1 MVTVA
6 SGRNKNT
13 LESEVGYKKVRNYLI
28 PNEWDLIKLGDISTK
43 VGSGKT
49 PRGGEAVYQKSGIPF
64 IRSQNVL
71 NNRLELNGIS
81 YISESIHDE
90 MKSTKVIPND
100 VLLNITG
107 ASIGRCCIVPDS
119 FKEGNL
125 NQHVCII
132 RTKDTLDRNYLVNI
146 LLSPIG
152 QNQIMNNQA
161 GGNREGL
168 NFDQIRKF
176 DIPLPPLKEQQ
187 KIASILSTWDKA
199 IELKEKLIEQKKEQ
213 KKGLMQKL
221 LTGEVRL
228 PGFDGR
234 WQQVRLGKLT
244 KLQGGYAFK
253 SAEFVQQ
260 GIPIIRIS
268 NIDPEITDTNQ
279 DFVYYDE
286 IGISDSFKVNYG
298 DILIAMSG
306 ATTGKVGL
314 YKKREIAYLN
324 QRVGKFVILD
334 KSKLDYS
341 FLYHLIMSSMFKL
354 QLKEE
359 LATGAQPNISSR
371 QIENFKFK
379 IPSLDEQKKISK
391 TLNQIDRS
399 INLQEKEIA
408 LLKHQ
413 KQGLMQLL
421 LTGKVRVKV

>member
-1 MVTVA
+1 VTVA
-6 SGRNKNT
+6 LGRNKNT
-13 LESEVGYKKVRNYLI
+13 LESAVGYKKVRKYLI
-28 PNEWDLIKLGDISTK
+28 PNEWDLIKLGDMSTK

-49 PRGGEAVYQKSGIPF
+49 PRGGEAVYQNSGIPF

-71 NNRLELNGIS
+71 NSRLELNGIS
-81 YISESIHDE
+81 YISESIHND

-168 NFDQIRKF
+168 NFEQIRKF

-221 LTGEVRL
+221 LTGEARL
-228 PGFDGR
+228 PGYDEE
-234 WQQVRLGKLT
+234 WIKIKIGKLIGEISEKSTVNNQYEVLSVT
-244 KLQGGYAFK
+244 KNGIVSQNEHFKKQVASENNVGYK
-253 SAEFVQQ
+253 V
-260 GIPIIRIS
+260 IRKNNLVFS
-268 NIDPEITDTNQ
+268 TMNLWMGSLDVLTD
-279 DFVYYDE
+279 YE
-286 IGISDSFKVNYG
+286 IGIVSPAYKVFEFKLENFIPSFAKFYMLSEHMIWLYNVNSEQGASIVRRNLDLKALLNTIVKVPP
-298 DILIAMSG
+298 IQEQQAISKVLIAINN
-306 ATTGKVGL
+306 
-314 YKKREIAYLN
+314 EI
-324 QRVGKFVILD
+324 IL
-334 KSKLDYS
+334 L
-341 FLYHLIMSSMFKL
+341 
-354 QLKEE
+354 ENE
-359 LATGAQPNISSR
+359 L
-371 QIENFKFK
+371 E
-379 IPSLDEQKKISK
+379 
-391 TLNQIDRS
+391 
-399 INLQEKEIA
+399 
-408 LLKHQ
+408 LLKQQ

>member
-1 MVTVA
+1 MLTTSKEKKIKGIGSIPLDWEVTKLSGITEFITKGTTPTTYGFQWEEEGIPFFKSDCIKEGKFVYGDFQYISKEAHDALNRSKIQKGDILISITGDVGKVA
-6 SGRNKNT
+6 IIPEAIDEGNINQHVARIR
-13 LESEVGYKKVRNYLI
+13 VKKGEISRDFIYHWLNQINVRNYYNVIKTGLAYPQISLEQVRNTEI
-28 PNEWDLIKLGDISTK
+28 PIPK
-43 VGSGKT
+43 KT
-49 PRGGEAVYQKSGIPF
+49 
-64 IRSQNVL
+64 
-71 NNRLELNGIS
+71 
-81 YISESIHDE
+81 
-90 MKSTKVIPND
+90 
-100 VLLNITG
+100 
-107 ASIGRCCIVPDS
+107 
-119 FKEGNL
+119 
-125 NQHVCII
+125 
-132 RTKDTLDRNYLVNI
+132 
-146 LLSPIG
+146 
-152 QNQIMNNQA
+152 
-161 GGNREGL
+161 
-168 NFDQIRKF
+168 
-176 DIPLPPLKEQQ
+176 EQQ

-228 PGFDGR
+228 PGFAGR
-234 WQQVRLGKLT
+234 WQQVRLGNLT

-268 NIDPEITDTNQ
+268 NIDPEIIETNQ

-286 IGISDSFKVNYG
+286 IGISDSFKVNFG

-324 QRVGKFVILD
+324 QRVGKFVNLD

-399 INLQEKEIA
+399 INLQEKEIVY
-408 LLKHQ
+408 LKQQ

>member
-1 MVTVA
+1 M
-6 SGRNKNT
+6 NKI
-13 LESEVGYKKVRNYLI
+13 KDKVPY
-28 PNEWDLIKLGDISTK
+28 PSDWKVKKLGELGSFLKGKGISKSETKESGLPCIRYGEIYTRHHNYIKEFYSFIDEETAKNSTRIRKGDILFA
-43 VGSGKT
+43 GSGETMEEIGKSVAFLHEEQAYA
-49 PRGGEAVYQKSGIPF
+49 GG
-64 IRSQNVL
+64 
-71 NNRLELNGIS
+71 
-81 YISESIHDE
+81 D
-90 MKSTKVIPND
+90 
-100 VLLNITG
+100 
-107 ASIGRCCIVPDS
+107 
-119 FKEGNL
+119 
-125 NQHVCII
+125 II
-132 RTKDTLDRNYLVNI
+132 ILRTKDVDTQYLAFALNEGRLAKERAKLGQGHSVVHIYPKELKELIIHLPSNI
-146 LLSPIG
+146 
-152 QNQIMNNQA
+152 
-161 GGNREGL
+161 
-168 NFDQIRKF
+168 
-176 DIPLPPLKEQQ
+176 EQQ

-199 IELKEKLIEQKKEQ
+199 IELKEKLIEQKKVQ

-228 PGFDGR
+228 PGFAGR
-234 WQQVRLGKLT
+234 WQQVRLGKFT

-253 SAEFVQQ
+253 STEFVQQ

-286 IGISDSFKVNYG
+286 IGISDSFKVNFG

-359 LATGAQPNISSR
+359 LATGAQPNISSK
-371 QIENFKFK
+371 QIENFKFN
-379 IPSLDEQKKISK
+379 IPSLDEQKKISR

-399 INLQEKEIA
+399 IILQEKEIA

-413 KQGLMQLL
+413 KQGLMQQL
-421 LTGKVRVKV
+421 LTGKIRVKV

>member
-1 MVTVA
+1 MRKVTVA

-13 LESEVGYKKVRNYLI
+13 LESAVGYKKVRKYLI
-28 PNEWDLIKLGDISTK
+28 PNEWDLIKLGDMSTK

-49 PRGGEAVYQKSGIPF
+49 PRGGEAVYQNSGIPF

-81 YISESIHDE
+81 YISDSIHNE

-168 NFDQIRKF
+168 NFEQIRKF

-228 PGFDGR
+228 PGYDEE
-234 WQQVRLGKLT
+234 WIKIKIGKLIGEISEKSTVNNQYEVLSVT
-244 KLQGGYAFK
+244 KNGIVSQNEHFKKQVASENNVGYK
-253 SAEFVQQ
+253 V
-260 GIPIIRIS
+260 IRKNNLVFS
-268 NIDPEITDTNQ
+268 TMNLWMGSLDVLTD
-279 DFVYYDE
+279 YE
-286 IGISDSFKVNYG
+286 IGIVSPAYKVFEFKLENIIPSFAKFYMLSEHMIWLYNVNSEQGASIVRRNLDLKALLNTIVKVPP
-298 DILIAMSG
+298 IQEQQAISKVLIAINN
-306 ATTGKVGL
+306 
-314 YKKREIAYLN
+314 EI
-324 QRVGKFVILD
+324 IL
-334 KSKLDYS
+334 L
-341 FLYHLIMSSMFKL
+341 
-354 QLKEE
+354 ENE
-359 LATGAQPNISSR
+359 L
-371 QIENFKFK
+371 E
-379 IPSLDEQKKISK
+379 
-391 TLNQIDRS
+391 
-399 INLQEKEIA
+399 
-408 LLKHQ
+408 LLKQQ

>member
-13 LESEVGYKKVRNYLI
+13 LESEVNYKKVRNYLI

-221 LTGEVRL
+221 LTGKVRL
-228 PGFDGR
+228 PGFEGEWESVPVEKLCSLIMGKTPSRNNDDYWGR
-234 WQQVRLGKLT
+234 GYKWISIADLKSKYILQTSEEITEKALKETKIKAIPKGTVIMSFKLT
-244 KLQGGYAFK
+244 IGR
-253 SAEFVQQ
+253 V
-260 GIPIIRIS
+260 GITGEDMYS
-268 NIDPEITDTNQ
+268 NEAIVSLRNKDKKILDDEYLYYYLSSIDVTKFGSIAAKGVTLN
-279 DFVYYDE
+279 
-286 IGISDSFKVNYG
+286 SDSLKEIIIKLPTISEQVA
-298 DILIAMSG
+298 I
-306 ATTGKVGL
+306 
-314 YKKREIAYLN
+314 REIM
-324 QRVGKFVILD
+324 
-334 KSKLDYS
+334 SKLDLNIELLEKELS
-341 FLYHLIMSSMFKL
+341 L
-354 QLKEE
+354 LKE
-359 LATGAQPNISSR
+359 
-371 QIENFKFK
+371 
-379 IPSLDEQKKISK
+379 QK
-391 TLNQIDRS
+391 N
-399 INLQEKEIA
+399 
-408 LLKHQ
+408 
-413 KQGLMQLL
+413 GLMQLL